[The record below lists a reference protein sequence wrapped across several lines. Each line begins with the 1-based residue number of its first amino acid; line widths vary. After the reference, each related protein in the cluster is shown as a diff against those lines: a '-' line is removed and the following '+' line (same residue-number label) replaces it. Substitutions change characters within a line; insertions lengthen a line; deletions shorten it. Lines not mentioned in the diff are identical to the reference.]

1 MLRLN
6 NSSVVRE
13 SVNGVDAVRMYAV
26 FDDVTKAGV
35 IKHKYAQRF
44 AIKDNLL
51 ILNGAQHCLAEPVDL
66 NADPEDLIQYFEA
79 RFGSVQPDMF
89 VDTPR
94 SKGGIQVPK
103 SIKEVR
109 WEYLDMQWR
118 AIDKSG
124 AVAYFDRRPVLDKAG
139 FWVSAIEGVVARY
152 GKSLCIADNYQCSV
166 QNIKVGANNG

>member
-6 NSSVVRE
+6 NSSVARE
-13 SVNGVDAVRMYAV
+13 SGNGVDAVHMYAV

-35 IKHKYAQRF
+35 IKHKHAQRF

-51 ILNGAQHCLAEPVDL
+51 TLNGIKHCLSEPVDL

-89 VDTPR
+89 IEPPR
-94 SKGGIQVPK
+94 SRSGIQLPK

-109 WEYLDMQWR
+109 WEYLDMAWR

-124 AVAYFDRRPVLDKAG
+124 AVAYFERRPALDKAG
-139 FWVSAIEGVVARY
+139 YWVSAIDGVIARY

-166 QNIKVGANNG
+166 QDIND